1 MVPER
6 NLLIDSLPPAWS
18 RWPFDHFA
26 AMGWEAQ
33 DLVSLVVVGLAAVY
47 LVRRGWRYYG
57 SLSRDGRVR
66 CGGCGS
72 CVPASRAEIYPIDR
86 SAPTPTPPALPRTLC
101 GAIPCFASFR

>member
-6 NLLIDSLPPAWS
+6 NLLIDSFRPAWS
-18 RWPFDHFA
+18 RWPFDYFA

-33 DLVSLVVVGLAAVY
+33 DLVSLLVVGLAAVY

-57 SLSRDGRVR
+57 SLGRDGRVR

-72 CVPASRAEIYPIDR
+72 CATPKSELRKGQGVRGMGQGEEASGQR
-86 SAPTPTPPALPRTLC
+86 SEVRN
-101 GAIPCFASFR
+101 